1 MMRRSAF
8 LLLSAVVAGT
18 VLLPS
23 AAVAKGSKL
32 HFGEDEYTPG
42 DRAVAHAEAET
53 WPGSGNDPKGGPYW
67 VYLVPGTQP
76 LWFGHLPRDAIRV
89 GELHVGALLEG
100 DSTSETYRVRVA
112 FEVPRVEDGR
122 YAVWVCRAECGADKG
137 FGDLVYG
144 HIVIARNGELA
155 SEVAP
160 QEFAA
165 PATSESQARRSGFPW
180 PVLALAALAGA
191 ILAGAW
197 QLRRSPH
204 DRRQTSRP

>member
-1 MMRRSAF
+1 MMRRSAS

-23 AAVAKGSKL
+23 AADAKGSKL
-32 HFGEDEYTPG
+32 HFGEDEYAPG
-42 DRAVAHAEAET
+42 DRAVAQTEVET
-53 WPGSGNDPKGGPYW
+53 WPGSGNEPKGGPYW
-67 VYLVPGTQP
+67 VYLVPGTQS

-112 FEVPRVEDGR
+112 FEVPRAEDGR
-122 YAVWVCRAECGADKG
+122 YAVWVCRAQCGADMG

-144 HIVIARNGELA
+144 HVVIARNGQLA
-155 SEVAP
+155 SEAAP

-165 PATSESQARRSGFPW
+165 PAASESPTGRSAVPW

-197 QLRRSPH
+197 QLRRFPR
-204 DRRQTSRP
+204 DRSG